1 MAATFASDL
10 ELRNFLAGPWIP
22 VTEKRAVATETEQ
35 NRLLGTQK
43 IH

>member
-1 MAATFASDL
+1 MAAPFESDL
-10 ELRNFLAGPWIP
+10 ELRNVFAWLWIP
-22 VTEKRAVATETEQ
+22 VTEKRAMPTATEQ